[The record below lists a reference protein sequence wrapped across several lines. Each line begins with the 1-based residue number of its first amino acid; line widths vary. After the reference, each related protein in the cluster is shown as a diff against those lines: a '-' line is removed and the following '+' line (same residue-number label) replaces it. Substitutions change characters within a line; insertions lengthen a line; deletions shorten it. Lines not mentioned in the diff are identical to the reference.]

1 MRQVMQEVLHP
12 GEVGVANRRNTVLP
26 SFVVPE
32 PLAAPVGDVEGRVG
46 QDVVGPQ
53 VGVLIVVEAV
63 AVGNLGLDAPDRQV
77 HLRQPPGGVVGVPL
91 RPVVVQGHFPA
102 VPESLVAVLT
112 RPSGSALW
120 G

>member
-1 MRQVMQEVLHP
+1 MQEVLHP

-63 AVGNLGLDAPDRQV
+63 AVGNLGLDTRIARFIFASRQV
-77 HLRQPPGGVVGVPL
+77 V
-91 RPVVVQGHFPA
+91 
-102 VPESLVAVLT
+102 
-112 RPSGSALW
+112 
-120 G
+120 

>member
-1 MRQVMQEVLHP
+1 M
-12 GEVGVANRRNTVLP
+12 ALP
-26 SFVVPE
+26 TGGTPWSHLLSSRSRSPPQSE
-32 PLAAPVGDVEGRVG
+32 TLKGGLARMC
-46 QDVVGPQ
+46 GPQ

-91 RPVVVQGHFPA
+91 RPVVGQGHFPA
-102 VPESLVAVLT
+102 LPESCLVAVLT